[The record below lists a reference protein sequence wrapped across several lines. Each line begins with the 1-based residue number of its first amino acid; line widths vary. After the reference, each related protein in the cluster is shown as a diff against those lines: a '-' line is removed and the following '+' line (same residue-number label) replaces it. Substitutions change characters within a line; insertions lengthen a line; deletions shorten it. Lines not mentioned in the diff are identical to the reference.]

1 MLLSNCAICGK
12 KNSTFINNQELIK
25 DQFKKNYNILLTRDK
40 FMPELHLKHQSAC
53 GIFAKHRERIQ
64 NFRKTGHLNHL
75 HRNELALR
83 TISEK
88 IFKGQIS

>member
-1 MLLSNCAICGK
+1 
-12 KNSTFINNQELIK
+12 
-25 DQFKKNYNILLTRDK
+25 
-40 FMPELHLKHQSAC
+40 MPELHLKQQSAC
-53 GIFAKHRERIQ
+53 GLFAKHRERIQ

-88 IFKGQIS
+88 IFKG